1 MPREHPDDFKSRA
14 CRLVDDALDGSGLT
28 ENQAIERV
36 AGHLAD
42 RSVILQQSE
51 RMLANRQGRRR
62 AVDSKH
68 TNFGPIVQS
77 RRVFALAFGAFAL
90 IFGILAMHG
99 TLGDSHSVAMTMSSA
114 VVDADLGVAHA
125 DMTPMST
132 HASDCA
138 EPCGDPVA
146 PASHTTMLTMCVLA
160 LMGAVLAIFAPA
172 LESWLPLFVAMLLA
186 TIRRARPTVIPRPP
200 SLVALSIS
208 RT

>member
-14 CRLVDDALDGSGLT
+14 FRLVDEALDGSGLT

-42 RSVILQQSE
+42 RSVVLQQSE

-62 AVDSKH
+62 AVDS
-68 TNFGPIVQS
+68 TRAVFGPFVQS
-77 RRVFALAFGAFAL
+77 RRVFALAFSAFAL
-90 IFGILAMHG
+90 IVGILAMHG
-99 TLGDSHSVAMTMSSA
+99 PLGGSHSVAMTMAAA